1 LSKEKIVPS
10 TEAPISITVK
20 TAAGSLVTVR
30 AESGE
35 ELDQIVALSV
45 HAIASAAQELE
56 SAVRGASAPAV
67 SVQSVAAALGGNI
80 IDTIGGTSVPADAY
94 ANQPAPIAPAIA
106 SIGGR
111 ACAHGKMTAIQGM
124 GKDGKPYKGY
134 FCSAP
139 KGAFDKCK
147 NQYVVVQSPEWNT
160 FVPEQ
165 IK

>member
-1 LSKEKIVPS
+1 VPS

-20 TAAGSLVTVR
+20 TTAGSLVTVR

-35 ELDQIVALSV
+35 ELDNIVAHSIA
-45 HAIASAAQELE
+45 AIASAAQELE
-56 SAVRGASAPAV
+56 AAVRGASAPAV

-80 IDTIGGTSVPADAY
+80 IETGTTIPAQEY
-94 ANQPAPIAPAIA
+94 AQPAPVP

-111 ACAHGKMTAIQGM
+111 GCAHGKMTAIQGM

-134 FCSAP
+134 FCPAP

-147 NQYVVVQSPEWNT
+147 NQYVPNTSPEWNT

>member
-1 LSKEKIVPS
+1 VAS

-30 AESGE
+30 AEDSH
-35 ELDQIVALSV
+35 ELDNTVAMSLA
-45 HAIASAAQELE
+45 AIASAVTELE
-56 SAVRGASAPAV
+56 SAIRGASAPVPQITAT
-67 SVQSVAAALGGNI
+67 SVAASLGASI
-80 IDTIGGTSVPADAY
+80 ISEDIG
-94 ANQPAPIAPAIA
+94 AP

-111 ACAHGKMTAIQGM
+111 NCPHGRMTPIQGM

-134 FCSAP
+134 FCPAP

-147 NQYVVVQSPEWNT
+147 NQYINIQSPEWNT

-165 IK
+165 VK

>member
-1 LSKEKIVPS
+1 MPS

-20 TAAGSLVTVR
+20 TTAGSLVTVR
-30 AESGE
+30 AESGD
-35 ELDQIVALSV
+35 ELDNIVAHSIA
-45 HAIASAAQELE
+45 AIASAAQELE
-56 SAVRGASAPAV
+56 SAVRGASAPTT
-67 SVQSVAAALGGNI
+67 QSVAAAFNANI
-80 IDTIGGTSVPADAY
+80 IETGTTIPAQEY
-94 ANQPAPIAPAIA
+94 TQPAPVT

-111 ACAHGKMTAIQGM
+111 GCAHGKMTAIQGM

-134 FCSAP
+134 FCPAP

>member
-1 LSKEKIVPS
+1 MPS

-30 AESGE
+30 AESGD
-35 ELDQIVALSV
+35 ELDNIIALSV

-56 SAVRGASAPAV
+56 SAVRGTPAPSA
-67 SVQSVAAALGGNI
+67 QSVAAAFNGNI
-80 IDTIGGTSVPADAY
+80 IETGASVPTQEY
-94 ANQPAPIAPAIA
+94 APTPI
-106 SIGGR
+106 IGGR
-111 ACAHGKMTAIQGM
+111 NCPHGKMTAIQGM

-134 FCSAP
+134 FCPAP

-147 NQYVVVQSPEWNT
+147 NQYVTVQSPDWNT

>member
-1 LSKEKIVPS
+1 MPS

-30 AESGE
+30 AENGE

-56 SAVRGASAPAV
+56 TAVRGGTPTPTA
-67 SVQSVAAALGGNI
+67 QSVAAALGGNI
-80 IDTIGGTSVPADAY
+80 IETGTTIPAQEY
-94 ANQPAPIAPAIA
+94 APAPVATL
-106 SIGGR
+106 GGR

-134 FCSAP
+134 FCPAP

>member
-1 LSKEKIVPS
+1 MPS

-35 ELDQIVALSV
+35 ELDQVVALSV

-56 SAVRGASAPAV
+56 SAVRGASAPAAPAV
-67 SVQSVAAALGGNI
+67 SAQSVAAAFNANI
-80 IDTIGGTSVPADAY
+80 IETGTTIPAQEY
-94 ANQPAPIAPAIA
+94 TQPAQAPV
-106 SIGGR
+106 SNIGGR

-134 FCSAP
+134 FCGAP

-147 NQYVVVQSPEWNT
+147 NQYVVIQSPEWNT

>member
-20 TAAGSLVTVR
+20 TPAGSLVTVR
-30 AESGE
+30 AESGD
-35 ELDQIVALSV
+35 ELDNVIALSV

-56 SAVRGASAPAV
+56 SAVRGTPAPTA
-67 SVQSVAAALGGNI
+67 QSVAAAFNGNI

-94 ANQPAPIAPAIA
+94 ANQPAPTQT
-106 SIGGR
+106 IGGR
-111 ACAHGKMTAIQGM
+111 NCPHGKMTAIQGM
-124 GKDGKPYKGY
+124 GKDGKPYKGW
-134 FCSAP
+134 FCPAP

-147 NQYVVVQSPEWNT
+147 NQYVTVQSPEWNT

>member
-1 LSKEKIVPS
+1 VAS

-30 AESGE
+30 AEDSH
-35 ELDQIVALSV
+35 ELDNTVAMSLA
-45 HAIASAAQELE
+45 AIASAVTELE
-56 SAVRGASAPAV
+56 SAIRGASAPVPQMTAA
-67 SVQSVAAALGGNI
+67 SVAASLGASI
-80 IDTIGGTSVPADAY
+80 ISEDIG
-94 ANQPAPIAPAIA
+94 AP

-111 ACAHGKMTAIQGM
+111 NCPHGRMTPIQGM

-134 FCSAP
+134 FCPAP

-147 NQYVVVQSPEWNT
+147 NQYINIQSPEWNT

-165 IK
+165 VK

>member
-1 LSKEKIVPS
+1 MPS

-20 TAAGSLVTVR
+20 TPAGSLVTVR
-30 AESGE
+30 AESGD
-35 ELDQIVALSV
+35 ELDNVIALSV

-56 SAVRGASAPAV
+56 SAVRGTPAP
-67 SVQSVAAALGGNI
+67 STQSVAAAFNGNI

-94 ANQPAPIAPAIA
+94 ANQPAPTQT
-106 SIGGR
+106 IGGR
-111 ACAHGKMTAIQGM
+111 NCPHGKMTAIQGM
-124 GKDGKPYKGY
+124 GKDGKPYKGW
-134 FCSAP
+134 FCPAP

-147 NQYVVVQSPEWNT
+147 NQYVTVQSPEWNT

>member
-1 LSKEKIVPS
+1 MPS

-30 AESGE
+30 AESGD
-35 ELDQIVALSV
+35 ELDNIIALSV

-56 SAVRGASAPAV
+56 SAVRGTPAP
-67 SVQSVAAALGGNI
+67 SVTSVAQAFGGNI
-80 IDTIGGTSVPADAY
+80 IETGAPIPAQDY
-94 ANQPAPIAPAIA
+94 TQPAPTPI
-106 SIGGR
+106 IGGR
-111 ACAHGKMTAIQGM
+111 NCPHGKMTAIQGM

-134 FCSAP
+134 FCPAP

-147 NQYVVVQSPEWNT
+147 NQYVTVQSPDWNT

>member
-1 LSKEKIVPS
+1 VPS

-35 ELDQIVALSV
+35 ELDQVVALSV

-56 SAVRGASAPAV
+56 SAVRGASAQTT
-67 SVQSVAAALGGNI
+67 QSVAAAFNANI
-80 IDTIGGTSVPADAY
+80 IETGTTIPAQEY
-94 ANQPAPIAPAIA
+94 TQQPAPIAQL
-106 SIGGR
+106 GGR
-111 ACAHGKMTAIQGM
+111 ACPHGKMTAIQGM

-134 FCSAP
+134 FCPAP

-147 NQYVVVQSPEWNT
+147 NQYVVIQSPEWNT

>member
-1 LSKEKIVPS
+1 MPS

-20 TAAGSLVTVR
+20 TPAGSLVTVR
-30 AESGE
+30 AESGD
-35 ELDQIVALSV
+35 ELDNIIALSV

-56 SAVRGASAPAV
+56 SAVRGTPAPSA
-67 SVQSVAAALGGNI
+67 QSVAAAFNGNI

-94 ANQPAPIAPAIA
+94 ANQPAPTQT
-106 SIGGR
+106 IGGR
-111 ACAHGKMTAIQGM
+111 NCPHGKMTAIQGM
-124 GKDGKPYKGY
+124 GKDGKPYKGW
-134 FCSAP
+134 FCPAP

-147 NQYVVVQSPEWNT
+147 NQYVTVQSPEWNT

>member
-1 LSKEKIVPS
+1 MPS

-30 AESGE
+30 AESGD
-35 ELDQIVALSV
+35 ELDTIVAHSIA
-45 HAIASAAQELE
+45 AIASAAQELE

-80 IDTIGGTSVPADAY
+80 IETGTTIPAQEY
-94 ANQPAPIAPAIA
+94 TQPAPVAPPMATL
-106 SIGGR
+106 GGR
-111 ACAHGKMTAIQGM
+111 ACPHGKMTAIQGM

-134 FCSAP
+134 FCPAP

>member
-1 LSKEKIVPS
+1 VPS

-35 ELDQIVALSV
+35 ELDQVVALSV

-67 SVQSVAAALGGNI
+67 SAQSVAAAFNANI
-80 IDTIGGTSVPADAY
+80 IETGTTIPAQEYTQPASVPVS
-94 ANQPAPIAPAIA
+94 N
-106 SIGGR
+106 IGGR

-134 FCSAP
+134 FCGAQ

-147 NQYVVVQSPEWNT
+147 NQYVVIQSPEWNT

>member
-1 LSKEKIVPS
+1 MPS

-20 TAAGSLVTVR
+20 TTAGSLVTVR
-30 AESGE
+30 AESGD
-35 ELDQIVALSV
+35 ELDNIIALSV

-56 SAVRGASAPAV
+56 TAVRGGTPTPTA
-67 SVQSVAAALGGNI
+67 QSVAAALGGNI
-80 IDTIGGTSVPADAY
+80 IETGTTIPAQEY
-94 ANQPAPIAPAIA
+94 TQQPAVAVPPV
-106 SIGGR
+106 STLGGR

-134 FCSAP
+134 FCPAP

-147 NQYVVVQSPEWNT
+147 NQYVVIQSPEWNT